1 MAQYQLLYS
10 KKESILFFIAG
21 YPNSSNNVKE
31 IIEELKN
38 GRNYFIKL
46 CGLTQSAQVETEI
59 VTSSRRYKHM
69 RIFYIKK
76 CVTQPINCFE
86 IGEDWTMDK
95 WIAA

>member
-1 MAQYQLLYS
+1 MEQHKLFYS

-21 YPNSSNNVKE
+21 YPDSSNNVKG

-38 GRNYFIKL
+38 GRNYFIRL

-69 RIFYIKK
+69 RMFYIKDCK
-76 CVTQPINCFE
+76 TAPKDAFQ
-86 IGEDWTMDK
+86 IGDDWTMDK
-95 WIAA
+95 WVNS